1 MVTKFN
7 MKYEFERDIYNE
19 FLDLY
24 RSDEEFDIY
33 TDILAQEAKLKF
45 KVSKA
50 QRELYEKLVALKND
64 LHELECLRLIKF
76 VMKNYENSK
85 KSTK

>member
-1 MVTKFN
+1 

>member
-85 KSTK
+85 KWTK